1 MRMSNANRNAWKS
14 KMNGVR
20 NELSSTLNRRRANL
34 QKGEQIY
41 EAVGQETQRNATA
54 NKAYMNKLRRGSN
67 TPENLIRKA
76 AMTRKNQAPLGRYI
90 KTSGVNGSV
99 KELKCTKNSS
109 GSYLCQTGG
118 KTRRKRNL

>member
-1 MRMSNANRNAWKS
+1 
-14 KMNGVR
+14 MNGVR

-76 AMTRKNQAPLGRYI
+76 AITRKNQAPLGRYI

-109 GSYLCQTGG
+109 GSYLCQTGAGRQTGG
-118 KTRRKRNL
+118 KTRRKRTL